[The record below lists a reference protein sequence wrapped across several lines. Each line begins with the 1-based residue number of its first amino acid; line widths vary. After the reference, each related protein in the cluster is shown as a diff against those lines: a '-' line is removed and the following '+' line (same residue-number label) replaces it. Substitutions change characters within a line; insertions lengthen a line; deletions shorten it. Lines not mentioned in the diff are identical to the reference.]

1 MTLHA
6 YSSRAGVGLLL
17 EKGEKTG
24 AVTIKKI
31 ISGGA
36 ADEDGRLKL
45 KDELLRVDGKTVE
58 QLALEEVRSHRLLP
72 NPVFQFDAR

>member
-1 MTLHA
+1 M
-6 YSSRAGVGLLL
+6 GLLL
-17 EKGEKTG
+17 EKSEKTG

-45 KDELLRVDGKTVE
+45 KDELLRVDGKALE
-58 QLALEEVRSHRLLP
+58 QLALEEVQCSHRTLCFNLMLAETRSDCC
-72 NPVFQFDAR
+72 VVSDS